1 MPNKKSNKSFKSTH
15 DSRQSFSLPIALT
28 PKKTL
33 LIGAGA
39 VAWQKFKVLQDSQW
53 EVCVWARE
61 ICDKRFA
68 PYFTESNCAESS
80 LRGDL
85 LPFCHT
91 ERSKVSKSRDSKI
104 NSESMSQKQIDKSH
118 KFAQSQQ
125 IANNSKVAK
134 MDSSLSIKAQND
146 EFVVDCHDSADAESR
161 NDESNKNANSTN
173 HATFHLIAL
182 DSTTDLQLL
191 KPFEIIIDASG
202 DARLGAFLHSARK
215 ECGFLLNVVDTP
227 NLCDFYFGSIVR
239 RENVSVMVST
249 NGASPI
255 LSQVLRDKIS
265 AILPKALGAL
275 SHRLKNLRQIAPPK
289 DKKAK
294 DSIAKE
300 CQNTLGKVLII
311 GCGPGDF
318 ELLTLKALE
327 SFALLD
333 IALVDNLIGTEITAH
348 IKGLGVEC
356 VNVGKRKGEASFTQ
370 EQINELML
378 HHAKSGKIVGRLK
391 GGDPV
396 IFGRVWEEASFLHA
410 HNIEVEYISGITSS
424 LCGALYSGVAPTLR
438 GVSSGAL
445 IVSAHLRESVFH
457 TQWLE
462 WLKDSPY
469 TIIVLMAR
477 SFAER
482 VKDEALAQGISENLP
497 AAFISHISLPSQKSI
512 IGTLGELPQMAQS
525 CENPSIL
532 ILGKAVEESLNM
544 PFMGERI
551 VLDSMKKN
559 LPTSPH

>member
-1 MPNKKSNKSFKSTH
+1 MQKLP
-15 DSRQSFSLPIALT
+15 FSLPIALT

-53 EVCVWARE
+53 EVTVWARE
-61 ICDKRFA
+61 ICDKRFM
-68 PYFTESNCAESS
+68 PYFVNSNYTESSN
-80 LRGDL
+80 
-85 LPFCHT
+85 
-91 ERSKVSKSRDSKI
+91 
-104 NSESMSQKQIDKSH
+104 QK
-118 KFAQSQQ
+118 A
-125 IANNSKVAK
+125 
-134 MDSSLSIKAQND
+134 
-146 EFVVDCHDSADAESR
+146 DCHDSAFTESR
-161 NDESNKNANSTN
+161 NDESVDCFGDSLHESPRNDDVLDST
-173 HATFHLIAL
+173 HFHLITL
-182 DSTTDLQLL
+182 TSTTDLQLL

-202 DARLGAFLHSARK
+202 DVQLGAFLHSVRK

-239 RENVSVMVST
+239 RESVSVMVST

-294 DSIAKE
+294 DSIAKK
-300 CQNTLGKVLII
+300 CQNALGKVLII
-311 GCGPGDF
+311 GCGPSDF
-318 ELLTLKALE
+318 GLLTLNALE

-333 IALVDNLIGTEITAH
+333 IALVDNLIGAEITTH
-348 IKGLGVEC
+348 IKELGVEC

-370 EQINELML
+370 DEINALML
-378 HHAKSGKIVGRLK
+378 RHAKQGKIVGRLK

-410 HNIEVEYISGITSS
+410 HNIEVEYVSGITSS

-438 GVSSGAL
+438 GISSGAL
-445 IVSAHLRESVFH
+445 IVSAHLRESIFH
-457 TQWLE
+457 TQWLA

-469 TIIVLMAR
+469 TIIVLMAH
-477 SFAER
+477 SFAKR
-482 VKDEALAQGISENLP
+482 IRDEALKQGISANLP
-497 AAFISHISLPSQKSI
+497 AAFIAHISLPSQKSI
-512 IGTLGELPQMAQS
+512 IGTLGELPQMAEL

-551 VLDSMKKN
+551 VMDSMKKQ
-559 LPTSPH
+559 

>member
-1 MPNKKSNKSFKSTH
+1 MKNILQNKIDKSVKST
-15 DSRQSFSLPIALT
+15 RNLRESFSLPIALT

-39 VAWQKFKVLQDSQW
+39 VAWQKFKVLNDSQW

-61 ICDKRFA
+61 ICDKRFM
-68 PYFTESNCAESS
+68 PYFTEFNKNNLS
-80 LRGDL
+80 LRENSL
-85 LPFCHT
+85 
-91 ERSKVSKSRDSKI
+91 RS
-104 NSESMSQKQIDKSH
+104 
-118 KFAQSQQ
+118 FAGF
-125 IANNSKVAK
+125 ANK
-134 MDSSLSIKAQND
+134 
-146 EFVVDCHDSADAESR
+146 SR
-161 NDESNKNANSTN
+161 NDGLFDSTN
-173 HATFHLIAL
+173 RPHNDANIS
-182 DSTTDLQLL
+182 DSTHAKFQLRTLNPATDLQIL
-191 KPFEIIIDASG
+191 KDFEIIIDASG
-202 DARLGAFLHSARK
+202 DLELGAFLHSVRK

-265 AILPKALGAL
+265 AILPKALGPL

-300 CQNTLGKVLII
+300 CQNALGKVLII
-311 GCGPGDF
+311 GCGPSDF

-333 IALVDNLIGTEITAH
+333 IALFDNLIGQEIIAH

-378 HHAKSGKIVGRLK
+378 RHAKSGKIVGRLK

-410 HNIEVEYISGITSS
+410 HNICVEYISGITSS

-482 VKDEALAQGISENLP
+482 IKDEALATGISKNLP

-512 IGTLGELPQMAQS
+512 IGTLGELPQMAQM

-532 ILGKAVEESLNM
+532 ILGKAVEESLSM

-551 VLDSMKKN
+551 VLDSIKGRI
-559 LPTSPH
+559 

>member
-1 MPNKKSNKSFKSTH
+1 MNKIAVFAVGILIFVDSAISQNLIKNNPCEAPENSPASWCKKSGEASSSATADF
-15 DSRQSFSLPIALT
+15 
-28 PKKTL
+28 L
-33 LIGAGA
+33 L
-39 VAWQKFKVLQDSQW
+39 
-53 EVCVWARE
+53 E
-61 ICDKRFA
+61 
-68 PYFTESNCAESS
+68 
-80 LRGDL
+80 
-85 LPFCHT
+85 
-91 ERSKVSKSRDSKI
+91 
-104 NSESMSQKQIDKSH
+104 
-118 KFAQSQQ
+118 
-125 IANNSKVAK
+125 
-134 MDSSLSIKAQND
+134 
-146 EFVVDCHDSADAESR
+146 AESR
-161 NDESNKNANSTN
+161 GSPPKSEKRQLLARRGSGAGDAALLRKETNDSRIQSNLNFQLRT
-173 HATFHLIAL
+173 L

-202 DARLGAFLHSARK
+202 DAQLGAFLHSVRK

-239 RENVSVMVST
+239 RESVSVMVST

-275 SHRLKNLRQIAPPK
+275 SHRLRNLRQIAPPK

-333 IALVDNLIGTEITAH
+333 IALVDNLIGAEITAH

-378 HHAKSGKIVGRLK
+378 RHAKSGKIVGRLK

-438 GVSSGAL
+438 GVSSGVL

-482 VKDEALAQGISENLP
+482 IKDEALTQGISANLP

-532 ILGKAVEESLNM
+532 ILGKAVEKSLSM
-544 PFMGERI
+544 PHFGERI
-551 VLDSMKKN
+551 IFDSIKRRI
-559 LPTSPH
+559 

>member
-1 MPNKKSNKSFKSTH
+1 MHK
-15 DSRQSFSLPIALT
+15 SFSLPIALT

-61 ICDKRFA
+61 ICDKRFV
-68 PYFTESNCAESS
+68 PYF
-80 LRGDL
+80 
-85 LPFCHT
+85 
-91 ERSKVSKSRDSKI
+91 
-104 NSESMSQKQIDKSH
+104 
-118 KFAQSQQ
+118 
-125 IANNSKVAK
+125 
-134 MDSSLSIKAQND
+134 
-146 EFVVDCHDSADAESR
+146 AESR
-161 NDESNKNANSTN
+161 LDSAISMDFVDFSQS
-173 HATFHLIAL
+173 HFHLIAL

-202 DARLGAFLHSARK
+202 DAQLGAFLHNVRK

-239 RENVSVMVST
+239 RESVSVMVST

-275 SHRLKNLRQIAPPK
+275 SHRLRNLRQIAPPK

-300 CQNTLGKVLII
+300 CQNALGKVLII

-327 SFALLD
+327 AFALLD
-333 IALVDNLIGTEITAH
+333 IALVDNLIGAEITAH

-482 VKDEALAQGISENLP
+482 VKDEALAQGISANLP

-532 ILGKAVEESLNM
+532 ILGKAVKKSLSM
-544 PFMGERI
+544 PHFGYRI
-551 VLDSMKKN
+551 IFDSIKRRI
-559 LPTSPH
+559 